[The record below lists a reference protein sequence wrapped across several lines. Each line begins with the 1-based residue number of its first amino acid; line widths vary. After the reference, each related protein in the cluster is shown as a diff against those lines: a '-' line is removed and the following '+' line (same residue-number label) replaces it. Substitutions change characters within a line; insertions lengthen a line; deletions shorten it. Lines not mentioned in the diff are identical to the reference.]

1 MAKFIQ
7 MILFTGFSKTYMQV
21 TEIFYSLQGEGLF
34 LGIPAVF
41 LRLSGCNLRCKW
53 CDTKYAWNPKN
64 AKQMEVTEIAK
75 VIKKYPAKH
84 LVITGGEPLLQQQE
98 ILSLIKKLKNYYIE
112 IETNGTIKSTLGN
125 YVNLYSCSPKLTH
138 AKTLN
143 LPLQKFPEE
152 KTFYKFVIASPS
164 DIEEVKNFI
173 EKYKIKQSKVLL
185 MPLGIKEKELKKRS
199 KWLAELCKKEDLRF
213 SPRLQITLWGTTRA
227 R

>member
-1 MAKFIQ
+1 
-7 MILFTGFSKTYMQV
+7 MQV

-41 LRLSGCNLRCKW
+41 LRLNGCNLRCKW
-53 CDTKYAWNPKN
+53 CDTKYALDPKN
-64 AKQMEVTEIAK
+64 ARQMTIDEITK
-75 VIKKYPAKH
+75 IIKKYPAKH
-84 LVITGGEPLLQQQE
+84 LVITGGEPLLQQKE

-112 IETNGTIKSTLGN
+112 VETNGTIKSTLDN
-125 YVNLYSCSPKLTH
+125 YVDLYSCSPKLAH

-143 LPLQKFPEE
+143 LPLQKFPGK
-152 KTFYKFVIASPS
+152 KTFYKFVIEHPAN
-164 DIEEVKNFI
+164 IEEVKNFI
-173 EKYKIKQSKVLL
+173 RKYKIKKSRVLL
-185 MPLGIKEKELKKRS
+185 MPLGTKEKELKERS

>member
-1 MAKFIQ
+1 MRI
-7 MILFTGFSKTYMQV
+7 V
-21 TEIFYSLQGEGLF
+21 EIFYSLQGEGFF

-41 LRLSGCNLRCKW
+41 LRLGGCNLRCKW
-53 CDTKYAWNPKN
+53 CDTKYAQNPKN
-64 AKQMEVTEIAK
+64 IKEISIDEI
-75 VIKKYPAKH
+75 IKTIKDYPAKH

-112 IETNGTIKSTLGN
+112 VETNGTIKPILDN
-125 YVNLYSCSPKLTH
+125 HINLYSCSPKLSH
-138 AKTLN
+138 AKTLT
-143 LPLQKFPEE
+143 LPLQKFPKE

-164 DIEEVKNFI
+164 DIKEVKDFI
-173 EKYKIKQSKVLL
+173 EKYEIKKSRILL
-185 MPLGIKEKELKKRS
+185 MPLGTKEKEIKTRS